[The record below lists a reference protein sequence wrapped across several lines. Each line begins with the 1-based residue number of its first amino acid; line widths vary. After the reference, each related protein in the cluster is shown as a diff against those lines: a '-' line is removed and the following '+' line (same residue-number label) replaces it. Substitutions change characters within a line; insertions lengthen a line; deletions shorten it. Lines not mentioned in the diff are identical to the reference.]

1 MEQRRGS
8 ARPRHNMAMEDPDLW
23 VLEFGL
29 FHELDQ
35 VAAQIKEK
43 RNLTRA
49 QIEASPLFRRMKL
62 NSLSGTLANERKYP
76 EWDKWLT
83 VFANCCPDDWDSGPD
98 SPHHAL
104 LNEYKAQLVLQP
116 LLGES
121 PDINAFLARRK
132 TYLPFTS
139 SATPGEAAL
148 AKEMADLAQLLKA
161 RSAKPADIRRAIDA
175 AVADHPIDKFKRSI
189 LAFIT
194 RVKHCSPRPFLYQ
207 VYDDIATGRYVPS
220 TKSKPFTEKELRE
233 VYGDDKGWKAI
244 VNQTDPDVE
253 EFAGRGQRA
262 SSSRTGGGALV
273 RADAE
278 TEDQQKKAKAKATTE
293 TREGAKAKTTAPAQ
307 TAKGKRKQRDEDE
320 DDEEKEAEEGEE
332 EEEEEEKPKAKGK
345 EAKKSEASSKRAL
358 SSVRDLRAKSKVL
371 REQAK
376 KHDPLP
382 GLLARKQTTAA
393 PEPVFEGRDNYGDE
407 AEAEAYDSA
416 DEGEKAK
423 QTSASS
429 KRQYI
434 ERHPSAT
441 RLNWDSEDESPL
453 KTRDKQEVIRAARA
467 TVRRRKITSESESDN
482 EREAEDDDDEGK
494 KKRATKKVKRDP
506 YEFKVPG
513 ERARLAGGRR
523 KKRFWTDDEIELL
536 LEGVRT
542 HGLGCWAKILSEYE
556 FAPGRTSVDLKDK
569 YRNLLKLQAKEQEA
583 HRAKRAAL
591 ASTDAKARGRQQP
604 PPSKKSK
611 KGDDEEEEEK
621 ERSEEEDDSTTTV
634 GSQGRREE
642 AEEEENAA
650 DRRNQKER
658 SEKEKEKEK
667 EREEDEEEAEEER
680 EEVEDKKSKKA
691 AAVAQSPRVGSSSRT
706 TQTAAVAQSP
716 RVGGSTT
723 QAVAQSPRVLGSTS
737 STSTSTQAAAAQRKQ
752 QLAAKRRED
761 EDYDE
766 NELIIDDDEGQEAED
781 DEVVAK
787 VKEREESESERE
799 KREQEQKKKKT
810 PAAAAAGQRRIAKRR
825 QAGRA
830 QSIAAPLLA
839 ASQEADDDRP
849 SSSAPA
855 VLSASARARR
865 ASVAAPRRSD
875 ELDYSD

>member
-1 MEQRRGS
+1 
-8 ARPRHNMAMEDPDLW
+8 MAMEDPDLW

-278 TEDQQKKAKAKATTE
+278 TEDQQKKAKATTE

-320 DDEEKEAEEGEE
+320 DDEEKEAEEEGEG
-332 EEEEEEKPKAKGK
+332 EEEEKPKAKGK
-345 EAKKSEASSKRAL
+345 EAKKSEESSKRAL

-482 EREAEDDDDEGK
+482 EREAEDDDNEGK

-611 KGDDEEEEEK
+611 KGDDDEEEEEEEK

-691 AAVAQSPRVGSSSRT
+691 AAVAQSPRVGSST
-706 TQTAAVAQSP
+706 TQAAAVAQSP
-716 RVGGSTT
+716 RVGSSSRSTSTT
-723 QAVAQSPRVLGSTS
+723 RTAAVAQSPRVLGSTS

-799 KREQEQKKKKT
+799 KREQEQKKT